1 MKTNREERIARV
13 YIGGNEYVNFTK
25 ETYLL
30 FKKIVLCG
38 IEQAKKNNEDLNK
51 LMVMSSMGD
60 VFLLSYAKYMV
71 QYLDDFY
78 KN

>member
-13 YIGGNEYVNFTK
+13 YIGGNEYVHFTK

-38 IEQAKKNNEDLNK
+38 IEQAKKNNEDIN
-51 LMVMSSMGD
+51 
-60 VFLLSYAKYMV
+60 AKYG
-71 QYLDDFY
+71 
-78 KN
+78 K